1 MEHATCWR
9 NEASYFSP
17 CPHGRVMFKDGQLL
31 YLLDAKGE
39 RYWLRVGE
47 GMIKIAGLGVIDGAK
62 VMAAQDGGKI
72 TLAGRSFSVLM
83 PGRRERMEGVERNS
97 QVITPKDAGT
107 ILLDL
112 DLKSG
117 DVVLEAG
124 VGSGALTMAML
135 SAIAPEGKVISME
148 LRDDFAQKARRNIE
162 GAGLLP
168 WWEVR
173 IGDVRRDRI
182 DIAADAAILDM
193 PDPWDALP
201 NVLSMLRCGGRLC
214 CYIPN
219 ANQLELT
226 VKAMRQAGMVEVR
239 ALENIQRGM
248 EVHEAGV
255 RPSYETLGHTGYLAF
270 GRRVC

>member
-1 MEHATCWR
+1 
-9 NEASYFSP
+9 
-17 CPHGRVMFKDGQLL
+17 MFKEGQLL

-39 RYWLRVGE
+39 RHWLRAANGMVKVG
-47 GMIKIAGLGVIDGAK
+47 GLGVIDGAK
-62 VMAAQDGGKI
+62 LLAAEDGGKI
-72 TLAGRSFSVLM
+72 TLAGRSFTVLL
-83 PGRRERMEGVERNS
+83 PGRRELMEGVERNS

-112 DLKSG
+112 DLKCG

-124 VGSGALTMAML
+124 VGSGALTMAMV
-135 SAIAPEGKVISME
+135 SSVAPNGKVVSME
-148 LRDDFAQKARRNIE
+148 LRDDFAQKAKRNIE
-162 GAGLLP
+162 NAGLIDFWQLS
-168 WWEVR
+168 
-173 IGDVRRDRI
+173 IGDVRKHRI
-182 DIAADAAILDM
+182 EITADAAILDM
-193 PDPWDALP
+193 PDPWEAVP

-226 VKAMRQAGMVEVR
+226 VKAMRQAGMAEVR
-239 ALENIQRGM
+239 ALENIQRAM

-270 GRRVC
+270 GRKVC